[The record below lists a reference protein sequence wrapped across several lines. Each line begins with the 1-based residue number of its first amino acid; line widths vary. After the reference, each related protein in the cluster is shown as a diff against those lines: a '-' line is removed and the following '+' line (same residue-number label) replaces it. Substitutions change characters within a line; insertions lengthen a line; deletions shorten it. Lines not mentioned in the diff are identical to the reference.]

1 MDIESRIE
9 RAKIDLAIRY
19 DYNVEDVFR
28 IFENNSRGYLTTDDL
43 QCGFECLGICIS
55 RADARMLM
63 NRFDLRKT
71 GCLNFQD
78 FFDMIVPY
86 EKDYRL
92 MVENRRPNSC
102 CPCRC
107 PEALSVGTRCDLKN
121 VLQMIIDAERKLNDF
136 KKQCVL
142 LRARLGSIYAN
153 IDRNNL
159 GYFFNDSLVEYLKN
173 NGIYTVMRDA
183 DLLFIRLDRNRNG
196 KIEQSEIRDELEP
209 SY

>member
-1 MDIESRIE
+1 
-9 RAKIDLAIRY
+9 
-19 DYNVEDVFR
+19 
-28 IFENNSRGYLTTDDL
+28 
-43 QCGFECLGICIS
+43 
-55 RADARMLM
+55 
-63 NRFDLRKT
+63 
-71 GCLNFQD
+71 
-78 FFDMIVPY
+78 
-86 EKDYRL
+86 
-92 MVENRRPNSC
+92 
-102 CPCRC
+102 
-107 PEALSVGTRCDLKN
+107 
-121 VLQMIIDAERKLNDF
+121 MIIDAERKLNDF